1 MKSNKSMITINVNK
15 LNSPKIVRM
24 EKIKT
29 NKKDR
34 LCFRGTKKKKNPP
47 KNPRNLKYQSKTQG
61 THSWRTLKA
70 GVVVRQNKL

>member
-29 NKKDR
+29 NKKNR
-34 LCFRGTKKKKNPP
+34 LCFRGTKKKKKTP
-47 KNPRNLKYQSKTQG
+47 LKIQG
-61 THSWRTLKA
+61 I
-70 GVVVRQNKL
+70 